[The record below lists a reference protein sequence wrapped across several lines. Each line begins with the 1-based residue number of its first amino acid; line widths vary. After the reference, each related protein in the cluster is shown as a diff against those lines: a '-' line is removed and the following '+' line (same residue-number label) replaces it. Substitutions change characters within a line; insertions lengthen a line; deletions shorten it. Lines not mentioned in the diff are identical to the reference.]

1 FYVRDIHSETPGD
14 YCQSECTITILED
27 NDPPVCNAGG
37 PYVLNCSN
45 DFSLTLDGSSTT
57 LGTTFQ
63 WKDPGGND
71 IPTDINGDA
80 TVSQPGSYTL
90 VVTGPNGCT
99 NECDVTVTRPDELTC
114 DITSNESVSC
124 YGLTDGSAEVTPSGG
139 TGPYSY
145 RWVLVSQPGTTL
157 SSDFSLTNV
166 GAGTYSVTITDS
178 YGCTSTCQVTIE
190 QPSDPL
196 SCNIGETQDVG
207 CDGISG
213 VITVSTNGGTAGYEY
228 KLGNGEYQVSNTFS
242 GLSAGNHTVTVKD
255 ANGCTS
261 TCDITLSPLSPP
273 QVNIKKEVTSGPVLT
288 GNQLNEY
295 SITYRISVENTSPDC
310 PGTYDLRDTLKYG
323 AGAIIGN
330 VTAAYVAGG
339 DGLNGT
345 LNQSFNGQVGND
357 LIVANETVDAGNI
370 DNYTV
375 TVTFTVDLEEVTDE
389 SANCVLI
396 SAEEGTGLLNS
407 AGVSGGVPAQ
417 WDDACE
423 EIPNPSVS
431 ITKLVTNGPTPT
443 ANVNE
448 YTITY
453 QIDVTNTSDDLATY
467 DLSDTLK
474 YGAGAIIGNVT
485 AA

>member
-1 FYVRDIHSETPGD
+1 
-14 YCQSECTITILED
+14 
-27 NDPPVCNAGG
+27 
-37 PYVLNCSN
+37 
-45 DFSLTLDGSSTT
+45 
-57 LGTTFQ
+57 
-63 WKDPGGND
+63 
-71 IPTDINGDA
+71 
-80 TVSQPGSYTL
+80 
-90 VVTGPNGCT
+90 
-99 NECDVTVTRPDELTC
+99 
-114 DITSNESVSC
+114 NESVSC
-124 YGLTDGSAEVTPSGG
+124 YGLTDGSAEVTASGG

-157 SSDFSLTNV
+157 SSDFNLTNV

-196 SCNIGETQDVG
+196 SCSIVETQDVG
-207 CDGISG
+207 CDGTSG
-213 VITVSTNGGTAGYEY
+213 ILTVSAEGGTEGYEY

-273 QVNIKKEVTSGPVLT
+273 QVNIQKEVTSGPVLT

-295 SITYRISVENTSPDC
+295 SITYRISGENTSPDC
-310 PGTYDLRDTLKYG
+310 SGTYDLRDTLKYG
-323 AGAIIGN
+323 TGAIIGN
-330 VTAAYVAGG
+330 VTTAYVAGG
-339 DGLNGT
+339 NGLNGT
-345 LNQSFNGQVGND
+345 LKQNFNGQIGND
-357 LIVANETVDAGNI
+357 LIVANETVAAGNI

-375 TVTFTVDLEEVTDE
+375 MVTFTVDLEEVTDE

-485 AA
+485 AAYVGGGDGLNATLNAGFNGQTGNYLIVDNETVAAGNKDSYTVTVIFTVDLEEVTDQSANCTLEGGELGTGLLNVAEVSDGVPSQKDEDCEEIPN